1 MLWASFS
8 QTYVYAYLP
17 GSDIL
22 SAVLHKSTYEAGN
35 SMLTT
40 ALQEQGWLS
49 SSGPPFENIPLQTFE
64 KLRNGVNDSTVDF
77 FMWEHFTS
85 KRYYDNGEI
94 KKIGEIYTPWPSW
107 QIVATSQLV
116 QNSEGGKDTRLE
128 ELFEKIDKGVR
139 YFGNNQAEAV
149 KYIST
154 ALDYS
159 EADAK
164 EWLKTV
170 RFATST
176 KGVDVAVVEKT
187 VEILKKAGVVGESG
201 IKPEAMIG
209 KQLGAQLP

>member
-1 MLWASFS
+1 MCVVFYFQFS
-8 QTYVYAYLP
+8 PSTGHGIFGNSILT
-17 GSDIL
+17 IL
-22 SAVLHKSTYEAGN
+22 S
-35 SMLTT
+35 
-40 ALQEQGWLS
+40 QEQGWLS

-64 KLRNGVNDSTVDF
+64 KLRAGVNDSTADF

-94 KKIGEIYTPWPSW
+94 KKIGEKYTPWPSW
-107 QIVATSQLV
+107 QIVASSQLV
-116 QNSEGGKDTRLE
+116 QSFESGKDTRLE
-128 ELFEKIDKGVR
+128 ELFEKIDKGVQ
-139 YFGNNQAEAV
+139 YFDKNHAEAV

-170 RFATST
+170 KFAPKT
-176 KGVDVAVVEKT
+176 KGVDVGVVEKT
-187 VEILKKAGVVGESG
+187 VEVLKKAGVLGESG
-201 IKPEAMIG
+201 MKPEVMIG